1 MARILR
7 TPQADV
13 DLADIWSYVAADNLE
28 AADELVRK
36 FDEMMQRLAENPD
49 IGIPQFQYSENL
61 RCKPVARQY
70 LIFYEPTSEGIRVVR
85 FLHGARDWPG
95 LLQ

>member
-28 AADELVRK
+28 AADET
-36 FDEMMQRLAENPD
+36 AED
-49 IGIPQFQYSENL
+49 QQDFMFAM
-61 RCKPVARQY
+61 C
-70 LIFYEPTSEGIRVVR
+70 VV
-85 FLHGARDWPG
+85 
-95 LLQ
+95 